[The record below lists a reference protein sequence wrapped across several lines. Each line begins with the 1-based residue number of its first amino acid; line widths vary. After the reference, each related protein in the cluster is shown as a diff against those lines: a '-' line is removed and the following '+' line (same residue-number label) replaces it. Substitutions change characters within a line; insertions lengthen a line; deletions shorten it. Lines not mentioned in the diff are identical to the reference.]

1 MLMATTCPLSDLIFL
16 KGLRAEFDAG
26 GQREHGRCSKSQV
39 VLLRTDYVALIQ
51 CITIDIH

>member
-1 MLMATTCPLSDLIFL
+1 MLMATICPLSDLIFL

-26 GQREHGRCSKSQV
+26 GQWEHGRCSKSQV